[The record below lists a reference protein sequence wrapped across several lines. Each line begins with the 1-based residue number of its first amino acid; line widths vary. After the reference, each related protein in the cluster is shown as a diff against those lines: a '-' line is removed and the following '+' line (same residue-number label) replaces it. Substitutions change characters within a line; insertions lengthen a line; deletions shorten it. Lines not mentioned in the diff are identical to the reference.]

1 MLNLCAIQMQ
11 FLNAWSKIKFITSKR
26 LEMGYRKH
34 MFRVIQFYLTKIN
47 PYLLESHVSYRT

>member
-26 LEMGYRKH
+26 LEMGSREHKI
-34 MFRVIQFYLTKIN
+34 MFRVIQFYLTKI
-47 PYLLESHVSYRT
+47 

>member
-34 MFRVIQFYLTKIN
+34 
-47 PYLLESHVSYRT
+47 VSSNLILFNKN